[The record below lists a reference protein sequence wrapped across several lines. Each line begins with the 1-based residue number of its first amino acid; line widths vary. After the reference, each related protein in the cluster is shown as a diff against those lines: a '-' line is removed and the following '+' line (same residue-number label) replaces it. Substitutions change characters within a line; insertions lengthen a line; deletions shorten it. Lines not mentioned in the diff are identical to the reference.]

1 MSNKGGRV
9 SVLVRMS
16 PDMRDKIQRAARR
29 NGVNAW
35 MLDAASA
42 HLGAPDSTAK
52 QPGKARQQAEQPKQT
67 EHSSAGADDRIRISL
82 PRELV
87 QTAAGKA
94 DPKVWLMVQLQS
106 LLSPKDTQSKAK
118 TKGGGT

>member
-16 PDMRDKIQRAARR
+16 PEMRDKMQRAARR

-35 MLDAASA
+35 VLDAISA

-52 QPGKARQQAEQPKQT
+52 QPDQAK
-67 EHSSAGADDRIRISL
+67 HDSAGADDRIRISL

-94 DPKVWLMVQLQS
+94 DAKVWLMVQLQS
-106 LLSPKDTQSKAK
+106 LLVPQNSAK

>member
-1 MSNKGGRV
+1 MIFHPKSSIIDIVRSTIKGTHRLRLAGAFFVPGQDAKGGADMSNKGGRV

-35 MLDAASA
+35 MLDAAAA

-52 QPGKARQQAEQPKQT
+52 QPEQAKQKCCPI
-67 EHSSAGADDRIRISL
+67 EFCACF
-82 PRELV
+82 
-87 QTAAGKA
+87 
-94 DPKVWLMVQLQS
+94 
-106 LLSPKDTQSKAK
+106 
-118 TKGGGT
+118 

>member
-35 MLDAASA
+35 MLDAVSA

-52 QPGKARQQAEQPKQT
+52 QPEQ
-67 EHSSAGADDRIRISL
+67 SSAGAGDCIRISL

-94 DPKVWLMVQLQS
+94 DAKVWLMVQLQS
-106 LLSPKDTQSKAK
+106 LLAPQNTQSSAKA
-118 TKGGGT
+118 KGGGT

>member
-16 PDMRDKIQRAARR
+16 PDMRDKMQRAARR

-35 MLDAASA
+35 VLDAISA

-52 QPGKARQQAEQPKQT
+52 QQAEQPKQT
-67 EHSSAGADDRIRISL
+67 EQSSAGADDRIRISL

>member
-16 PDMRDKIQRAARR
+16 PDMRDRIQRAARR

-35 MLDAASA
+35 VLDAISA

-52 QPGKARQQAEQPKQT
+52 QPDQAKQT
-67 EHSSAGADDRIRISL
+67 EQSSAGADDRIRISL

-94 DPKVWLMVQLQS
+94 DAKVWLMVQLQN

>member
-35 MLDAASA
+35 MLDAISA
-42 HLGAPDSTAK
+42 HLGASDSTAK
-52 QPGKARQQAEQPKQT
+52 QPDKARQQAEQPKQT
-67 EHSSAGADDRIRISL
+67 EQSSAGADDRIRISL

-94 DPKVWLMVQLQS
+94 DAKVWLMVQLQS
-106 LLSPKDTQSKAK
+106 LLSPQTTQSKANA
-118 TKGGGT
+118 KGGGT

>member
-16 PDMRDKIQRAARR
+16 PDMRDRIQRAARR

-35 MLDAASA
+35 MLDAAAA

-52 QPGKARQQAEQPKQT
+52 QPEQAKQT
-67 EHSSAGADDRIRISL
+67 EQSSAGADDRIRISL

-106 LLSPKDTQSKAK
+106 LLSPKDTQNSAK

>member
-9 SVLVRMS
+9 SMLVRMS

-35 MLDAASA
+35 VLDAISA

-52 QPGKARQQAEQPKQT
+52 QPDQT
-67 EHSSAGADDRIRISL
+67 EQSSAGADDRIRISL